1 VLAASAV
8 EAVPPDELG
17 IGTALSVTSRAVG
30 ASLGFAGVA
39 ALLNSP
45 MGGPL
50 AGYHRVWWIVA
61 AGTIVTA
68 MTATAIRPAALV
80 PVLATE

>member
-1 VLAASAV
+1 
-8 EAVPPDELG
+8 LG

-39 ALLNSP
+39 ALLTSP